1 MGERIPNMDLGI
13 KNRLNALMCM
23 EEPDG
28 GGAGDPQV
36 NITPANDPP
45 ADKTFTQ
52 EQVNSMIATE
62 KRNFQSK
69 AYKSLGFDTEED
81 AKAFIEKYREQ
92 EENNKSELEKAQQ
105 RAATLEAEKKA
116 EQLKAQTL
124 ENRFKAIKEGCPAES
139 ADDVVVLAMAKVS
152 DTKDFETALKEI
164 KDQYPAM
171 FGKVEGNGTGG
182 GRTVARKKLQA
193 GDTAGMGKRLA
204 EAKKKNLAASSN
216 EYFK

>member
-23 EEPDG
+23 EEPADG
-28 GGAGDPQV
+28 GGAGTP
-36 NITPANDPP
+36 PANDPP
-45 ADKTFTQ
+45 ANDPPAEQTFTQ
-52 EQVNSMIATE
+52 SQVNSMIANE
-62 KRNFQSK
+62 KRNIQSK

-92 EENNKSELEKAQQ
+92 EANNMSELEKAQQ
-105 RAATLEAEKKA
+105 RVATLEAEKKA

-152 DTKDFETALKEI
+152 DTKDFETAIKEI
-164 KDQYPAM
+164 KEQYPAM
-171 FGKVEGNGTGG
+171 FRHNDGSNGTGG
-182 GRTVARKKLQA
+182 GGTSVRTNPKPSDTTGLGKSLAELKAKQA
-193 GDTAGMGKRLA
+193 GISP
-204 EAKKKNLAASSN
+204 KK
-216 EYFK
+216 